1 MSRTM
6 LAERWQE
13 ITRVYNEALARDIE
27 TRAAFLGQVC
37 AGDEVLRREVELL
50 LAQAASAEAVL
61 AESPADVSA
70 QMVNPAISLMT
81 GRRLGSYDLVALL
94 GRGGMGEVYLARDA
108 RLGRDVA
115 IKILPRAFT
124 ADPE

>member
-1 MSRTM
+1 MGRPTLPRPWLTHYNERSDRHSLRSSPLSGDASVGMSRTM

-27 TRAAFLGQVC
+27 TRAAFVAQVC

-70 QMVNPAISLMT
+70 QM
-81 GRRLGSYDLVALL
+81 
-94 GRGGMGEVYLARDA
+94 
-108 RLGRDVA
+108 
-115 IKILPRAFT
+115 
-124 ADPE
+124 

>member
-1 MSRTM
+1 M

-27 TRAAFLGQVC
+27 TRAAFLAQVC
-37 AGDEVLRREVELL
+37 AGDEVLKREVELL

-70 QMVNPAISLMT
+70 QMVNPAILLMT
-81 GRRLGSYDLVALL
+81 GRRLGSYELVALL
-94 GRGGMGEVYLARDA
+94 GRGGMGEAV
-108 RLGRDVA
+108 
-115 IKILPRAFT
+115 PR
-124 ADPE
+124 P